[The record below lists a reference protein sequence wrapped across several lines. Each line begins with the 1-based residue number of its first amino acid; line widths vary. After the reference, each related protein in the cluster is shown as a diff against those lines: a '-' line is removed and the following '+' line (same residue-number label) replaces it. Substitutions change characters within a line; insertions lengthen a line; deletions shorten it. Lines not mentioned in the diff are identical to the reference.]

1 MFSLAL
7 KNILFYKGRSIT
19 TFILTF
25 VSALLFVV
33 FVAFMDGAHES
44 MLKSSLKIYTGGVEI
59 YKKGYRDIGGSDY
72 LIDDVKKIE
81 SQLEGVDGISS
92 YTSRY
97 ESFGLL
103 SYKNYSSA
111 SMVTGINPAKEAKQS
126 ELKTALVDGKYL
138 QENSGNCLYVGDK
151 LLKKLHAGIGDE
163 VSYISSASDNSFVAD
178 LFKVC
183 GVFRTGMYEFD
194 ISSAFMSRSYFDTIM
209 LSQNKASYITL
220 KLDDLKRVD
229 EMQHYLEQKIADDTL
244 EVVTWKTLMKS
255 MVEAMKVDSV
265 FGYISMSLFFVVI
278 FFVIMI
284 FGFINVSSRVRE
296 FGTLQAIGLKRS
308 QISLLLFYEIFIL
321 STLAIIIATP
331 IGASFAY
338 YYSIHPIVMEGMSE
352 AYKEYGIA
360 SNEILT
366 AFSPFT
372 ISWNVGLI
380 YLLNLLSIL
389 YPISYISSFKP
400 IEAINHV

>member
-25 VSALLFVV
+25 VNALLFIVY
-33 FVAFMDGAHES
+33 VAFMDGSHES
-44 MLKSSLKIYTGGVEI
+44 MLENSLKIYTGGVEI
-59 YKKGYRDIGGSDY
+59 YKKEYRDVGGTEY
-72 LIDDVKKIE
+72 LIKDVKKIE
-81 SQLEGVDGISS
+81 SQLEGVDGIAS

-103 SYKNYSSA
+103 SFKNYSAA
-111 SMVTGINPAKEAKQS
+111 SMVTGINPAKEALQS
-126 ELKTALVDGKYL
+126 ELKNALVKGEYL
-138 QENSGNCLYVGDK
+138 QDDGSNCLYAGDE
-151 LLKKLHAGIGDE
+151 LLKKLHVKVGDE
-163 VSYISSASDNSFVAD
+163 VSYISNASDDSFAAD
-178 LFKVC
+178 IFKVC
-183 GVFRTGMYEFD
+183 GVFKTGMYEFD
-194 ISSAFMSRSYFDTIM
+194 ISSAFMSRSYFDKLM
-209 LSQNKASYITL
+209 LSENKASYITMKIDNL
-220 KLDDLKRVD
+220 ERVD
-229 EMQHYLEQKIADDTL
+229 EIQQLLEKKISDESI

-255 MVEAMKVDSV
+255 MVEAMKIDSI

-296 FGTLQAIGLKRS
+296 FGTLQAIGLRKS
-308 QISLLLFYEIFIL
+308 QVSMLLFYEIFIV

-331 IGASFAY
+331 LGAYLSY
-338 YYSIHPIVMEGMSE
+338 YYSIHPIIMEGASE
-352 AYKEYGIA
+352 MYKDYGII
-360 SNEILT
+360 SDEIPTVFNL
-366 AFSPFT
+366 FT
-372 ISWNVGLI
+372 ISWNVALI
-380 YLLNLLSIL
+380 YVLNFLSIL